1 MTRRAWLKLLNL
13 CIDSKTD
20 SYDAWHACTVNTN
33 WRDNVWLMNP
43 LVTAFCS
50 RYTHTKVPCQNA
62 AHAHSSIQSLRPHI
76 CIAVHCS
83 IPCILKCLGIMSQL
97 ITGNYVTK
105 LKGIALEFSCQRGV
119 QQFALHWQPKAQVS
133 RGADCLR
140 VCLLSKSKSQIA
152 STLANF

>member
-1 MTRRAWLKLLNL
+1 
-13 CIDSKTD
+13 
-20 SYDAWHACTVNTN
+20 
-33 WRDNVWLMNP
+33 
-43 LVTAFCS
+43 
-50 RYTHTKVPCQNA
+50 
-62 AHAHSSIQSLRPHI
+62 
-76 CIAVHCS
+76 
-83 IPCILKCLGIMSQL
+83 MSQL

-119 QQFALHWQPKAQVS
+119 QQLALHWQPKAQVS